1 MLVFKMLMMY
11 SVIKK
16 ISTPKS
22 IFRYIDLCINVCTYK
37 IDYDYMG
44 TCTCTHTDT
53 HLATTCYAGN

>member
-11 SVIKK
+11 SITKK

-53 HLATTCYAGN
+53 H